1 MSGASTG
8 TSSPARVRRLRRA
21 TGRVRGDRSD
31 ARPSD
36 VRLGVGTEIGTVSG
50 FFLMGIG
57 ATSEHAF
64 RGMTGHRVGEFWG
77 WTLDARLGLGA
88 CP

>member
-8 TSSPARVRRLRRA
+8 TSSLERVRRLWRA
-21 TGRVRGDRSD
+21 TGCVRGDRSD

-50 FFLMGIG
+50 FFLMDIR
-57 ATSEHAF
+57 AASEHAF
-64 RGMTGHRVGEFWG
+64 RGMTGRRVGEFWG
-77 WTLDARLGLGA
+77 
-88 CP
+88 